1 MKNRIYG
8 EHADID
14 FDNTKTFWQSRTNED
29 FSMRTVLLG
38 SDKSNTA
45 QTLRNMNELELFN
58 SVIPIKE
65 PLKILDIG
73 SGIGRWPDNL
83 HDRIEKYD
91 GIDYTEAFVE
101 YANQKYKDNPN
112 INFYKMSATDI
123 DLSKLTGDYNLIIT
137 TGVLMYIN
145 DSELGKIFEM
155 YRKLSPEYIYLQESV
170 SIMETRLTLKD
181 FESKEMNVNYSAI
194 YRTSEEYE
202 KYFNGFDIID
212 TGLLLNEKNGSR
224 EETNARWWV
233 LKRGK

>member
-1 MKNRIYG
+1 MKTRIYG

-14 FDNTKTFWQSRTNED
+14 FNNTKSFWQSRTKES

-38 SDKSNTA
+38 SDKKNIA
-45 QTLRNMNELELFN
+45 QTLRNSNELELFN
-58 SVIPIKE
+58 SVIPLSE

-73 SGIGRWPDNL
+73 CGIGRWPDNL
-83 HDRIEKYD
+83 HNRIEKYD

-101 YANQKYKDNPN
+101 YANGKYKNNSN

-145 DSELGKIFEM
+145 DSELHKVFDM
-155 YRKLSPEYIYLQESV
+155 YKFLSPKYIYLQESV
-170 SIMETRLTLKD
+170 SIMDTRLTLKD
-181 FESKEMNVNYSAI
+181 FESKEMNINYSAI

-202 KYFNGFDIID
+202 KYFDGFEIIK

-233 LKRGK
+233 LKPQE